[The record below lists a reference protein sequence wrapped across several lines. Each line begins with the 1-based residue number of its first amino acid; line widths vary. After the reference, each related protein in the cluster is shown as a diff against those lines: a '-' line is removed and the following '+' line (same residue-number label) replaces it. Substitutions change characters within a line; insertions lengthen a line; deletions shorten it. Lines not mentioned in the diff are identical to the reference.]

1 MKRMVELDLDHSTW
15 EVIEERARK
24 AFEEIKAEL
33 DECGGEEYTMEDAIK
48 TELTY
53 IIEKDV
59 ELFDVY
65 DGVRNSPSV
74 KHAVLQEI
82 KKVTNH
88 QAGE

>member
-1 MKRMVELDLDHSTW
+1 MVELDLDQSTW

-24 AFEEIKAEL
+24 AFDDLKSEL
-33 DECGGEEYTMEDAIK
+33 NECGEEYTMEDAIK
-48 TELTY
+48 TEITY

-65 DGVRNSPSV
+65 DGIRNSPSV
-74 KHAVLQEI
+74 KQAVLQEI

>member
-1 MKRMVELDLDHSTW
+1 MKRMLELDLDQSTW

-24 AFEEIKAEL
+24 AFDDLKSEL
-33 DECGGEEYTMEDAIK
+33 NESGEEYTMEDAIK
-48 TELTY
+48 TEITY

-59 ELFDVY
+59 ELFDIY
-65 DGVRNSPSV
+65 DGIRNSPSV

>member
-1 MKRMVELDLDHSTW
+1 MKRMVELNLDHSTW

-24 AFEEIKAEL
+24 SIKEIKAEL
-33 DECGGEEYTMEDAIK
+33 DECGVEEYTIEDAIK
-48 TELTY
+48 TEITY

-59 ELFDVY
+59 ELFDIY
-65 DGVRNSPSV
+65 DGIRNSPSV
-74 KHAVLQEI
+74 KQAVLQEI